1 VLVEVLAPY
10 KGRVYDPCCGSGGM
24 FVQSADFIKAH
35 KHNPS
40 VEISVYGQERTF
52 VCSRILRAYDQTSPV
67 VLSKHA
73 PADVEKWK
81 RCPTAFARDDAS
93 LSLSC
98 QPSWVA

>member
-1 VLVEVLAPY
+1 MNTIAIGDVTVEE
-10 KGRVYDPCCGSGGM
+10 
-24 FVQSADFIKAH
+24 FFNTI
-35 KHNPS
+35 
-40 VEISVYGQERTF
+40 GQERTF

-98 QPSWVA
+98 QPSSVA

>member
-1 VLVEVLAPY
+1 MVLSQEA
-10 KGRVYDPCCGSGGM
+10 
-24 FVQSADFIKAH
+24 A
-35 KHNPS
+35 N
-40 VEISVYGQERTF
+40 GQERTF

-98 QPSWVA
+98 QPSSVA